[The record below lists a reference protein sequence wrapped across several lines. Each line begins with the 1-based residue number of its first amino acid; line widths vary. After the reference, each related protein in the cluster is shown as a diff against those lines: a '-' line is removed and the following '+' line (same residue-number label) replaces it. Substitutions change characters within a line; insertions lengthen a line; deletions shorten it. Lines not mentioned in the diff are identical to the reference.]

1 MCAAKREVNLY
12 QFSRYSAQL
21 SLLGSLPATIAI
33 KPAFAAEPDLGTAQ
47 QAAAATASDFGQAAV
62 QAAGDLTNSPENIV
76 ISILF
81 TTAIAALTVVTLG
94 VGYLSYTSWMDSRT
108 EAEDRKKAG
117 GLSPIASGMSAGDQA
132 RKAKKQPQEAAS
144 AKGFGKKK

>member
-1 MCAAKREVNLY
+1 MQSKTSRNAVTRCQTIQFQPIASVQVQRINFVCAAKREVNLY

-94 VGYLSYTSWMDSRT
+94 VRRFLC
-108 EAEDRKKAG
+108 AA
-117 GLSPIASGMSAGDQA
+117 LAA
-132 RKAKKQPQEAAS
+132 R
-144 AKGFGKKK
+144 